1 MLASLVDAPL
11 DDPDFVYEPKYDGI
25 RAVAEIAARG
35 AAIKLWSRLGNDK
48 AVQFPGV
55 VTALQ
60 KWARRR
66 TAPLVLDGEVVA
78 LDAKGQPSGFQD
90 LQRRSESCAFIVFDV
105 LRDGT
110 TDFRGRP
117 LVERRQAL
125 ERLLGKTTSST
136 IRISEIAY
144 GDGQSLHERAIAEGW
159 EGLIAKRADSIYHPG
174 KRTPDWRKIK
184 LVHEQE
190 LVVVGWTEPKQTR
203 LHLGALLLGVYD
215 DDQSLIYSGRVGT
228 GFDDRELAKLIKL
241 LKPLETSK
249 SPIKSPP
256 RTNEKTHWV
265 KPQLVAQVRF
275 TEWTA
280 DGILR
285 HPVYLGLRDDKKA
298 LDVKRESSKVPGS
311 RFQVQS
317 SRSGKRAKTGTRNT
331 ERGTRNEE
339 PGTRNPEPG
348 TQDLLDQLR
357 ALEEARRDGVL
368 RLPGGASINI
378 TNPHKVFW
386 PKQKL
391 TKADLL
397 RYYVEA
403 APFILPAVADRPLV
417 MKRFPNGIAAPPFY
431 QHRAPDPPP
440 GVRVERVK
448 EADGSDRSQLVG
460 GDLTTLLY
468 MTQIAAISQDPWFSR
483 VASPAMADYV
493 ALDLDPMPGVS
504 FAQVLDVAKWI
515 RDELLPLGAAG
526 FPKTSGADGAHIYI
540 PLPPGTPYEAGLL
553 FCQIVATVVAQK
565 HPKQATTER
574 SVKARGKTVY
584 VDYLQNIPGKTLATA
599 YSARASQYAGVS
611 TPLTWKEV
619 DAGVERE
626 AFTIE
631 TMPARLREVGDL
643 WAAFR
648 RAKGVDLSRAA
659 RYGKRG

>member
-11 DDPDFVYEPKYDGI
+11 VDPDFVYEPKYDGI
-25 RAVAEIAARG
+25 RAVSEIAARG
-35 AAIKLWSRLGNDK
+35 GTVKLWSRLGNDK
-48 AVQFPGV
+48 AAQFPGV

-90 LQRRSESCAFIVFDV
+90 LQRRSESCAFIVFDI

-144 GDGQSLHERAIAEGW
+144 GDGHALHERALAEGW
-159 EGLIAKRADSIYHPG
+159 EGLIAKRADSVYHAG

-190 LVVVGWTEPKQTR
+190 FVVVGWTEPKQTR

-215 DDQSLIYSGRVGT
+215 DDKSLIYSGRVGT

-249 SPIKSPP
+249 SAIKSPP

-280 DGILR
+280 DSILR

-298 LDVKRESSKVPGS
+298 LDVKREGSEVPGS
-311 RFQVQS
+311 RFQVPGS
-317 SRSGKRAKTGTRNT
+317 GSRKSAKPGAKNS
-331 ERGTRNEE
+331 E

-348 TQDLLDQLR
+348 TRDLLDLLDQLR

-391 TKADLL
+391 TKGDLL

-431 QHRAPDPPP
+431 QHRAADPPP

-468 MTQIAAISQDPWFSR
+468 MTQLAAISQDPWFSR
-483 VASPAMADYV
+483 VASPTMADYV

-515 RDELLPLGAAG
+515 RDELLPLGAVG

-631 TMPARLREVGDL
+631 TMPARLRAVGDL
-643 WAAFR
+643 WEAFR

-659 RYGKRG
+659 RYGKRR